1 MPHAHLSVRP
11 EPRWSLHRPV
21 LAIALLLAL
30 SCSLC
35 LAAPLKE
42 PAPAEE
48 EFGRL
53 VTLAPMTVKGESLEI
68 AIFAHS
74 GGDRRYGRKFAE
86 GVINVI
92 SETVTPATGKGL
104 VIVGQKGEPHPLLV
118 FRKFTTLAESGRLDP
133 DIAARAPELAQAMN
147 RWKAVLSEDTRDGEN
162 TRQAP
167 DLEFEKIQ
175 AALPIP
181 LEGLAS
187 KLYQL
192 AWTERFDESR
202 VEARLCALKA
212 GDLERRD
219 LFKRYDWAFYL
230 PPKGAFE
237 RVLDEMIST
246 ELKKE
251 EAGIMAR
258 MFVKGVMLAVRP
270 QLRRA
275 MDGFRQAM
283 LFMTVVQAR
292 TSYSEHDVHALT
304 ETYVHPFMP
313 DDKDEDKA
321 KERDSHG
328 DDRERLIRALRA
340 RMLELKLEPVNP
352 R

>member
-1 MPHAHLSVRP
+1 MLPPLLSLRSAASWSPHRLVF
-11 EPRWSLHRPV
+11 
-21 LAIALLLAL
+21 AIALLLTL
-30 SCSLC
+30 PFTLC
-35 LAAPLKE
+35 LAASPN
-42 PAPAEE
+42 APATAED

-53 VTLAPMTVKGESLEI
+53 VTLAPMTVRGESLQI

-86 GVINVI
+86 SVIEVI
-92 SETVTPATGKGL
+92 SETVTPSTGKGL
-104 VIVGQKGEPHPLLV
+104 VIVGKKGEPHPLLV
-118 FRKFTTLAESGRLDP
+118 FRKFMTLAESDKLDP
-133 DIAARAPELAQAMN
+133 AIAARAPELSQAMK
-147 RWKAVLSEDTRDGEN
+147 RWEAILGEDKAGGDKAHEP
-162 TRQAP
+162 P
-167 DLEFEKIQ
+167 DMEFEKIQ

-192 AWTERFDESR
+192 AWAENFEEAK
-202 VEARLCALKA
+202 VEARLLALKPA
-212 GDLERRD
+212 DLERKD

-237 RVLDEMIST
+237 RVIDDLINN

-251 EAGIMAR
+251 EVGIVAR
-258 MFVKGVMLAVRP
+258 IFVKGVMLAIRP

-275 MDGFRQAM
+275 MEGFRQAM

-292 TSYSEHDVHALT
+292 TPYSQQNVKALT

-313 DDKDEDKA
+313 ADKDEGKA
-321 KERDSHG
+321 PSG
-328 DDRERLIRALRA
+328 NDRESLIKALKA
-340 RMLELKLEPVNP
+340 RMLELGLEPVNP